1 VLPAGP
7 HTPNPA
13 SLLSTSDKEAL
24 LQRLSE
30 TFDYVV
36 VDSPP
41 VLLVT
46 DATILSSVVDGV
58 IVIVES
64 GATGPASLVRAFR
77 TLDTAGARLLG
88 VAVNKFDFQT
98 SGYYYSHYNDYGY
111 YYSYHGSSKDRERSA
126 STPTPPESEVRR
138 PSRAM

>member
-1 VLPAGP
+1 
-7 HTPNPA
+7 
-13 SLLSTSDKEAL
+13 
-24 LQRLSE
+24 LSE

-46 DATILSSVVDGV
+46 DATILSSIVDGV

-88 VAVNKFDFQT
+88 VAVNKFDFQA
-98 SGYYYSHYNDYGY
+98 SGYYYSHYSHYGH
-111 YYSYHGSSKDRERSA
+111 YYSYYGSSKDRERSVSDADA
-126 STPTPPESEVRR
+126 S
-138 PSRAM
+138 